1 MTDEEQDETL
11 NIVKNLERDM
21 RKTPIRNN
29 EDARAEAAA
38 QLNNA
43 INDFKKADDIYWD
56 NQTTKNKEARHK
68 ARLVLSVA
76 RRRFRL
82 ADYEVLNA
90 QRYLNQYDMEH
101 NIKETKSVSEKTS
114 EALIVL
120 ELTKEK
126 CDKTHAEYKKALN
139 GHPDFVQAEKEFA
152 EAKRELDASK
162 DKYNKAKKKM
172 NEIEIRLKS
181 EHKELNRA
189 YSEAV
194 CDLIDAISQIKNI
207 EKEILGGK
215 ND

>member
-11 NIVKNLERDM
+11 NIVKNLKRDM
-21 RKTPIRNN
+21 IKTAIRNN

-82 ADYEVLNA
+82 ADYEVLNT

-126 CDKTHAEYKKALN
+126 CNKTHAEYKKALN
-139 GHPDFVQAEKEFA
+139 GHSDFAQAEKEFA

-181 EHKELNRA
+181 EHKELNSA

-194 CDLIDAISQIKNI
+194 SQIKNI
-207 EKEILGGK
+207 EKEILGRE